1 MIIFRIGLTP
11 LPSSVFSPNLLS
23 PPLFPLSF
31 SFSSSL
37 FSFHSPLPYFPST
50 SSPSFFLFLRPPSLF
65 TSPVYPPSLFLI
77 FILSYQKLS
86 ASEKRGARSSFKLS
100 RKIPFI
106 KKREASP
113 ADGSDEPKGEG
124 TSLYSI

>member
-1 MIIFRIGLTP
+1 MTIFRICLTS
-11 LPSSVFSPNLLS
+11 LPSSIFSPNPLS

-31 SFSSSL
+31 SFSFSL
-37 FSFHSPLPYFPST
+37 FSPLPYFPST
-50 SSPSFFLFLRPPSLF
+50 SSPSFFLFPPPPSLP
-65 TSPVYPPSLFLI
+65 TSPVYPPSLFLL
-77 FILSYQKLS
+77 FLLSYQKLS

-124 TSLYSI
+124 TSPYSI